1 MPSTPP
7 PSAESRPR
15 WKPDGTRRQPVVFL
29 RKLVLLEEL
38 RPPVVKVVREV
49 EFRAGLNIVWADPH
63 TVEAAAGG
71 VRVSGHSAGKT
82 TLCRIL
88 RWLLGEGHFAPPALE
103 ARIAT
108 ELKDGWAVLAVEVD
122 GQPWLTGR
130 RFFHKADHCAVQ
142 GMTFDEL
149 FANDWPEPCPA
160 APFLAE
166 LRCATIG
173 RLARQRLPGRDE
185 DIPWTHVLGWLA
197 RDQETALVDVAAWR
211 SSAKTPGERGPT
223 VAERHLLLRLVL
235 EMLSEPEGRELEG
248 YAADESKRAEQ
259 REARTALADRAEQAC
274 LRLGV
279 IVPGG
284 GKPVAGELL
293 LPPARKVVEDK
304 RTQLQ
309 RMEADLAANP
319 TARAEQN
326 HRQALTALASARRDV
341 RTAERDVQKAA
352 ETYNEHERLRHRLEK
367 GLTQLALQVPPGLCG
382 ATRAEAGGC
391 KAFKESPTDFDQA
404 ALLAEFTRLRDA
416 ALADWNT
423 AKQEVEAAREPLA
436 DLERN
441 ERALAQHLADKKAE
455 REALVAA
462 AARVA
467 TQLQSEETL
476 LTDAETAHTALATCD
491 ARITELSDELT
502 SSRQRQRDL
511 RASHL
516 TTRLAFSQC
525 FADVLCFLLG
535 PETNGRVEFSDEGEF
550 VSIAESREP
559 MSSGAIDALT
569 VVALDLAA
577 MLWSVTGHGHH
588 PRLCIHDSPKVAD
601 MAPALYAPLFD
612 LAVQAEEDAGGAP
625 TFQYILTTT
634 EPPPASLQETKHVVL
649 KLDASQPSGRLFK
662 RDFKSA

>member
-1 MPSTPP
+1 
-7 PSAESRPR
+7 
-15 WKPDGTRRQPVVFL
+15 VVFL

-38 RPPVVKVVREV
+38 RPAAVKVVREV

-63 TVEAAAGG
+63 TAEAAAGG

-130 RFFHKADHCAVQ
+130 RFFHKADHCAVP

-149 FANDWPEPCPA
+149 FANGWPEPCPA

-166 LRCATIG
+166 LRRATIG
-173 RLARQRLPGRDE
+173 HLARQRLPGRDE

-211 SSAKTPGERGPT
+211 SSAKAPGERGPT

-235 EMLSEPEGRELEG
+235 DMLSEPEGRELEG
-248 YAADESKRAEQ
+248 YAADEAERAEQ
-259 REARTALADRAEQAC
+259 REARTALADRSEQAC

-293 LPPARKVVEDK
+293 LPPARQVVNAK

-309 RMEADLAANP
+309 SMEADLAANP
-319 TARAEQN
+319 TALAEQN

-341 RTAERDVQKAA
+341 RTAERDVQKTA
-352 ETYNEHERLRHRLEK
+352 ETYGEHEKLRHRVEK
-367 GLTQLALQVPPGLCG
+367 ELTQLALKVPPGLCG
-382 ATRAEAGGC
+382 ATRDEARAARC
-391 KAFKESPTDFDQA
+391 TAFKESPTDFDQA

-416 ALADWNT
+416 ALAEWNN
-423 AKQEVEAAREPLA
+423 AKQEVEDARQPLA

-441 ERALAQHLADKKAE
+441 ERALAQHLADAKAE

-462 AARVA
+462 AASLA
-467 TQLQSEETL
+467 TLLKSEEAL
-476 LTDAETAHTALATCD
+476 LTEAETAHIALAACD
-491 ARITELSDELT
+491 ARISELSDELT

-516 TTRLAFSQC
+516 STRLAFSQC

-550 VSIAESREP
+550 VPVAESREP

-612 LAVQAEEDAGGAP
+612 LAVQAEQDSGGEP

-634 EPPPASLQETKHVVL
+634 EPPPTSLQETKRVVL
-649 KLDASQPSGRLFK
+649 KLDASQPNGRLFK